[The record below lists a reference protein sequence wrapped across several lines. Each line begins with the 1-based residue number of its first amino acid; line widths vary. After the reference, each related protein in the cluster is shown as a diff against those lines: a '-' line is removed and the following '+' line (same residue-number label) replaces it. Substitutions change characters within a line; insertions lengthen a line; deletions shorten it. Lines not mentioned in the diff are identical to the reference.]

1 MKLKSG
7 ISILLSFLFVLTAN
21 ATLTPVRLTCEYL
34 VDPSVIDA
42 RHPRLSWINTA
53 APGERGQQQT
63 AYQIRVASS
72 ADKLKKEQAD
82 LWDSGKKK
90 SSQSFLVRYEGKPL
104 QSRQE
109 CWWQVRVWDANG
121 KISDWS
127 EPARWNMGL
136 LNADE
141 WKAQWIGAPW
151 QGEEATA
158 KSADKTLPPA
168 PLFRKDFTVSKEIAS
183 AKIYISGLGYFELYL
198 NGEKVGNDVLVPNQT
213 NYGKRDVVVSLR
225 EYGNCR
231 IS

>member
-90 SSQSFLVRYEGKPL
+90 KQPVL
-104 QSRQE
+104 
-109 CWWQVRVWDANG
+109 
-121 KISDWS
+121 
-127 EPARWNMGL
+127 
-136 LNADE
+136 
-141 WKAQWIGAPW
+141 
-151 QGEEATA
+151 
-158 KSADKTLPPA
+158 
-168 PLFRKDFTVSKEIAS
+168 
-183 AKIYISGLGYFELYL
+183 SG
-198 NGEKVGNDVLVPNQT
+198 
-213 NYGKRDVVVSLR
+213 SLR
-225 EYGNCR
+225 RKAATIETGMLVASPCLGCQRKN
-231 IS
+231 IGLE

>member
-141 WKAQWIGAPW
+141 WKAQWIGAPDR
-151 QGEEATA
+151 
-158 KSADKTLPPA
+158 KS
-168 PLFRKDFTVSKEIAS
+168 
-183 AKIYISGLGYFELYL
+183 
-198 NGEKVGNDVLVPNQT
+198 
-213 NYGKRDVVVSLR
+213 VV
-225 EYGNCR
+225 
-231 IS
+231 

>member
-53 APGERGQQQT
+53 TPGERGQQQT

-141 WKAQWIGAPW
+141 WKAQWIGAP
-151 QGEEATA
+151 GKA
-158 KSADKTLPPA
+158 KKPRQNLQTKHFPLPHS
-168 PLFRKDFTVSKEIAS
+168 FE
-183 AKIYISGLGYFELYL
+183 KILPFP
-198 NGEKVGNDVLVPNQT
+198 K
-213 NYGKRDVVVSLR
+213 K
-225 EYGNCR
+225 
-231 IS
+231 